1 MKTKSQGLPK
11 TNAKSLVLFC
21 MPLMQ
26 KGVGSAWGLPVVA
39 AGKERLSAL
48 SLSEKLQAPGALAI
62 NSNPFRAAQVEE
74 LEALGIGPLGLY
86 LGGEPIKPV
95 RVGPE
100 DFFYR
105 KKPENNEVQSRRAQT
120 AAELFC
126 TALEFDDTRWVA
138 EGSAVELFHS
148 HLEFLRTWGFSG
160 GLFVERAALTPL
172 VAAYLDFLHKEIS
185 CEKSKIIVLMS
196 KNFYEADLASVFQNA
211 KPYGDTAAGEIP
223 VNYTCEGKAVVGAD
237 FSGLAIVLYEDLAP
251 MLLAQKSRCDMLI
264 TLRAEAEDPSQA
276 FAAGALFARLKLAI
290 DAVKPP
296 KQNGKTEVKDLPPS
310 AFLFRNLIPAKGAPA
325 VLPFPAVR
333 KTNTT
338 AEWRNWK
345 KRRVANSISREEA
358 AALGLLSQ
366 WEEGRVEA
374 AVGCLFAVNAKF
386 SGLRAADFKEEQSQ
400 FYREAPHAKQ
410 KNNAP
415 PPVGLR
421 PRFTVLNETQLEFF
435 LRWRGECRRG
445 FVPVMANSE
454 NDRAYMES
462 YILLYANELALC
474 MGREG
479 PLQHFHSLVCLF
491 HACAGQLPETAAIL
505 LRLLV
510 DFAVVYG
517 ITAEALPHLLDEL
530 WNNGG
535 FANMRGEN
543 DEISDLLIDLAVCH
557 FPQLF
562 ETEKAWPLISALI
575 PSKIAARK
583 ENDAELPAQ
592 VCRTLGIIDARLRQD
607 WNRGF
612 FSLFYP
618 PLPVQNDYN
627 AFELDPSLGK
637 SSYTVYRPGFSSHKP
652 LIDILSALALE
663 PENNPLPGVK
673 ARLHPLSL
681 ENELLEELRQES
693 DAVRDILKTEVHDS
707 FTDISDPFEG
717 EGAEAPR
724 RFSRA
729 GNSGAGTYEPPKKL
743 LPGITE
749 TAYIPPDKTALAEF
763 IASLGEAERE
773 VLKNIAQGSAQPVSD
788 AAIDAIN
795 GAFYERFGDLLIE
808 TGLEGPSISEEYRD
822 IEEDITQKH

>member
-1 MKTKSQGLPK
+1 MKAKSQGLPK
-11 TNAKSLVLFC
+11 TNAKSLVLHC

-26 KGVGSAWGLPVVA
+26 RGVGSSWGLPVIA
-39 AGKERLSAL
+39 AGKERFSAL
-48 SLSEKLQAPGALAI
+48 SLSEKLEAPGALAI
-62 NSNPFRAAQVEE
+62 NGNPFRAAQVEE
-74 LEALGIGPLGLY
+74 LETLGIGPLGLY

-95 RVGPE
+95 RIGPE

-105 KKPENNEVQSRRAQT
+105 KKPENSEAQFRRTQS

-126 TALEFDDTRWVA
+126 TALEFDDTRWIP
-138 EGSAVELFHS
+138 EGSAAELFHS
-148 HLEFLRTWGFSG
+148 HLEFLRAWGFSG
-160 GLFVERAALTPL
+160 GLFIERAALAPL
-172 VAAYLDFLHKEIS
+172 LAAYLDFLHKEVS
-185 CEKSKIIVLMS
+185 CEKAKIIVLMS
-196 KNFYEADLASVFQNA
+196 KSFYEADLAAVLKNA

-237 FSGLAIVLYEDLAP
+237 FSGLALVLYEDLAP
-251 MLLAQKSRCDMLI
+251 MLLAQKSRCDILI
-264 TLRAEAEDPSQA
+264 TVRAEAEDPSQA
-276 FAAGALFARLKLAI
+276 FSAGALFARLKLAI

-296 KQNGKTEVKDLPPS
+296 KQKGKTEQKDLPPG
-310 AFLFRNLIPAKGAPA
+310 AFLFRNLIPAKGTPA

-333 KTNTT
+333 KTNAT
-338 AEWRNWK
+338 AEWRGWK
-345 KRRVANSISREEA
+345 KRRVANTISREEA

-374 AVGCLFAVNAKF
+374 AVGCVFELNAKF

-410 KNNAP
+410 KNDPP

-421 PRFTVLNETQLEFF
+421 LRFTDLNGTQQEFF

-445 FVPVMANSE
+445 YVPVFANSE

-479 PLQHFHSLVCLF
+479 PLQHFHSLMCLF
-491 HACAGQLPETAAIL
+491 HACAEQLPETAVIL
-505 LRLLV
+505 RRLLV

-517 ITAEALPHLLDEL
+517 IAAEALPHLLDEL

-535 FANMRGEN
+535 FSNLRGED
-543 DEISDLLIDLAVCH
+543 DEISDLLIDLAIGH
-557 FPQLF
+557 FPEFF

-575 PSKIAARK
+575 PPKIMARK
-583 ENDAELPAQ
+583 ENDKELPSLF
-592 VCRTLGIIDARLRQD
+592 CRTLGIIDARLRQD

-627 AFELDPSLGK
+627 AFELDSSLGK
-637 SSYTVYRPGFSSHKP
+637 SSYTVYRPGFSSHRP
-652 LIDILSALALE
+652 LLDILSALALE

-681 ENELLEELRQES
+681 ENELLKELRQES
-693 DAVRDILKTEVHDS
+693 DAVREILKTE
-707 FTDISDPFEG
+707 TSDTEIPN
-717 EGAEAPR
+717 AR
-724 RFSRA
+724 
-729 GNSGAGTYEPPKKL
+729 NSHTGTFQPQRIFLPPPEKL
-743 LPGITE
+743 Q
-749 TAYIPPDKTALAEF
+749 LADF
-763 IASLGEAERE
+763 IASLEEAERE
-773 VLKNIAQGSAQPVSD
+773 VIKNIAQGSAQPVSD
-788 AAIDAIN
+788 AVIDAIN
-795 GAFYERFGDLLIE
+795 EAFYERFGDLLIE
-808 TGLEGPSISEEYRD
+808 TGPEGPSISVEYRD
-822 IEEDITQKH
+822 ILGKWE